1 MITRSSPQP
10 EVTDQEERS
19 RRQRNEWLRAAVF
32 GSLTLILTLILI
44 DMMVETVSPNVDCKF
59 STECD

>member
-10 EVTDQEERS
+10 EVIEQEQRA

-32 GSLTLILTLILI
+32 GSLTLIMALILI
-44 DMMVETVSPNVDCKF
+44 DMVVETVNPNVDCKF